1 MAKKKPTKRRRRDE
15 DDDAQ
20 RVVEPIEATTPPDPE
35 VVELAQ
41 RLLRLGSRDEN
52 RLYRRASAFLANMAR
67 QFEILQRH
75 RGERV
80 IAAAL
85 LAGTAPAGTASKGPR
100 VHLTIDQFMQLKA
113 AELGRPIGDEEEFE
127 LINEWELLYGEDAK
141 PAKPVATAKVEVT
154 DLPAT
159 DDAPTSTLELR
170 YREAHQLADGLIM
183 GELDIAACTAVA
195 DAYVALRLLFVEEGL
210 SAEELT
216 SLTGGNW

>member
-20 RVVEPIEATTPPDPE
+20 RVVEPNEATPPDPE

-52 RLYRRASAFLANMAR
+52 RLHRRASAFLANMAR

-75 RGERV
+75 RGDRV

-85 LAGTAPAGTASKGPR
+85 LAATALAGTASEGPR
-100 VHLTIDQFMQLKA
+100 VHLTIDQFMKMKA

-127 LINEWELLYGEDAK
+127 LINEWELLYGEDAE
-141 PAKPVATAKVEVT
+141 PAKPVAPVKVEVT
-154 DLPAT
+154 DLATT
-159 DDAPTSTLELR
+159 DDAPASTLEQR